1 MLDLLAIPLIGV
13 VAAIPMFL
21 YAWAF
26 YLADRYEREPGWLV
40 LVVFL
45 WGALPS
51 VALSLVAELILG
63 QPFFGPPDSLAQT
76 LYESSLVAP
85 LVEEAAKG
93 LAVYAI
99 YRLYRQEFD
108 GVLDGLTYGALVGF
122 GFAMTENFLYFLG
135 AYFEG
140 GLGALSV
147 LFVLRSVIFGLN
159 HAVYTGLFGVG
170 LGMAHLSRS
179 QAAARLWIGGGFAAA
194 AVIHGLHNLGSSLSP
209 VTELGLVLSL
219 GLAGIGVAFVVLVHL
234 LAGIQER
241 QWIRQELAEE
251 IGVLLT
257 EEEYRA
263 LQEGWRRSPLLRQAR
278 GREARRLRA
287 LVELAFRKHRL
298 RRLSPKSP
306 PKLEEEIARL
316 RSTIRSTQDRE
327 R

>member
-1 MLDLLAIPLIGV
+1 MLDLLAIPFIGV
-13 VAAIPMFL
+13 AAALPMLL
-21 YAWAF
+21 YALAF
-26 YLADRYEREPGWLV
+26 YLADRYEREPRWLV
-40 LVVFL
+40 LVTFL

-51 VALSLVAELILG
+51 VVVSLVAELILG

-76 LYESSLVAP
+76 LYETSLVAP
-85 LVEEAAKG
+85 LVEETAKG

-170 LGMAHLSRS
+170 VGLAHLSVSKDR
-179 QAAARLWIGGGFAAA
+179 ARLWIGVGFAAA
-194 AVIHGLHNLGSSLSP
+194 VVVHGLHNLGSSLSA
-209 VTELGLVLSL
+209 VTELGIVLSL
-219 GLAGIGVAFVVLVHL
+219 GLAGVGVAFVVLVHL

-241 QWIRQELAEE
+241 RWIRQELAEE
-251 IGVLLT
+251 VGVLLT

-263 LQEGWRRSPLLRQAR
+263 LQEGWPRSRLIRQAR
-278 GREARRLRA
+278 GRKARRLRA

-298 RRLSPKSP
+298 RRLGPRGH

-316 RSTIRSTQDRE
+316 RTRIRSISGGE
-327 R
+327 S

>member
-1 MLDLLAIPLIGV
+1 MLDLLAIPFIGV
-13 VAAIPMFL
+13 AAALPMFL

-40 LVVFL
+40 LITFL

-51 VALSLVAELILG
+51 VAVSLVAELILG

-76 LYESSLVAP
+76 LYETSLVAP

-108 GVLDGLTYGALVGF
+108 GILDGLTYGALVGF

-147 LFVLRSVIFGLN
+147 LFVLRSVLFGLN

-170 LGMAHLSRS
+170 LGMAHLNPSR
-179 QAAARLWIGGGFAAA
+179 ARLWVGGGFAAA
-194 AVIHGLHNLGSSLSP
+194 AVVHGLHNLGSSLSA
-209 VTELGLVLSL
+209 VTGLGFVLSL
-219 GLAGIGVAFVVLVHL
+219 GLAGVGVAFVVLVHL

-241 QWIRQELAEE
+241 RWIRQELAEE
-251 IGVLLT
+251 VGVLLT

-278 GREARRLRA
+278 GRKARRLRA

-298 RRLSPKSP
+298 RRLGPRRR

-316 RSTIRSTQDRE
+316 RTTIRSTQDRE
-327 R
+327 G